1 MAFCKHFS
9 GCYPYYNEDPFIISQ
24 QPDVYFVGNQPKFK
38 TKSTS
43 TNGEFYELYEKIIK
57 QKLYIISTLFQA
69 LKIIFYKIWVFFFS
83 WLRNEIQSSF
93 QYKIF
98 LLICIALCDW
108 SLEKKNFYFTFF
120 FFCRSPNKNDITS
133 NFLQYTNM
141 CAAEFKKFG
150 INSLNISS
158 VSFMQKYIFK
168 IHWRILKLFHST
180 LNTAAQYVL
189 WTSLHWIASDHH

>member
-69 LKIIFYKIWVFFFS
+69 LKIIFYKI
-83 WLRNEIQSSF
+83 
-93 QYKIF
+93 
-98 LLICIALCDW
+98 
-108 SLEKKNFYFTFF
+108 
-120 FFCRSPNKNDITS
+120 
-133 NFLQYTNM
+133 
-141 CAAEFKKFG
+141 
-150 INSLNISS
+150 
-158 VSFMQKYIFK
+158 
-168 IHWRILKLFHST
+168 
-180 LNTAAQYVL
+180 
-189 WTSLHWIASDHH
+189 